1 MKKRKYYIIFM
12 LVFAFFIV
20 LNFVIHVY
28 RTNQFNN
35 RIHKI
40 TVGDEQSDYTF
51 TFTPQNGSDVSWTRT
66 AHIGDKTIDLNAC
79 SFEGVFKNQSE
90 IEVSDWKLRLDITED
105 CYVNAAWCGLV
116 EIHQFVSSGEK
127 VQILDLRNFDKSE
140 VILSYYEDGDI
151 FLFPLKAGDYLV
163 YYPNEEAKELSFAA
177 TANGPGQVSIGVI
190 IYWDSSED
198 FSKPD
203 YAVEYQT
210 RKGYL
215 QGREAVIFAI
225 TSFIWILML
234 VAGIAVNISYAL
246 MCKQSEIENSK
257 RDIERQTSERML
269 DELIQALA
277 SSIDAK
283 DAYTHGHS
291 ERVAQYALKLAQKLN
306 LSSTECKK
314 VFYAGLVHDVG
325 KIAISENIINKTGRL
340 TDEEFEVIK
349 SHPARGEKIL
359 TKIEDM
365 PYLALGAKYHHERY
379 DGKGYPS
386 NAMGE
391 EIPLL
396 ARIIAVADSYDA
408 MTSQRS
414 YRNTLDQKIVKQEI
428 WKGIG
433 TQFDPLV
440 AKHMISMIDADV
452 DYDMREKID
461 EKYEI
466 INEIK
471 SNEFWADYNPKS
483 IKSEEKLMSD
493 ASIKYFAEFICTVDN
508 WCNPKKL
515 SLIGQ
520 EEKQVRFTSKTDEG
534 AEYIW
539 NVPTVII
546 YTSADGEPVG
556 QDYKELAVFMCAG
569 YSWKTGIT
577 CSEENS
583 LYRKEAFVDWN
594 NWLSKNKE
602 GLEYTITAKRENN
615 IITLKV
621 ENDLIL
627 VSGRVVLPEDFEGNT
642 YICVTGENTRIDNYF
657 L

>member
-1 MKKRKYYIIFM
+1 MKKRKIYIGFM
-12 LVFAFFIV
+12 IVFAFFIL
-20 LNFVIHVY
+20 LNFAIHAY

-35 RIHKI
+35 RIHTI
-40 TVGDEQSDYTF
+40 SGEGEQGDYTF

-66 AHIGDKTIDLNAC
+66 ANVGDRIIDLNAC

-90 IEVSDWKLRLDITED
+90 IEVSDWTLRLDISED

-127 VQILDLRNFDKSE
+127 VQKLDLRNIDKSK
-140 VILSYYEDGDI
+140 VNLTFYEDGDI
-151 FLFPLKAGDYLV
+151 FLFPLMEGDYLV

-177 TANGPGQVSIGVI
+177 TANGPGQVGIGI
-190 IYWDSSED
+190 IFYWDSNET
-198 FSKPD
+198 FCKPD
-203 YAVEYQT
+203 LTVEYQT
-210 RKGYL
+210 HKRYL
-215 QGREAVIFAI
+215 QGREAVICAI
-225 TSFIWILML
+225 ASFIWIMML
-234 VAGIAVNISYAL
+234 VAGIAVRISYSMMLKKA
-246 MCKQSEIENSK
+246 EIENSK
-257 RDIERQTSERML
+257 RDIERKTSERML
-269 DELIQALA
+269 DELIKALA

-306 LSSTECKK
+306 LSNEECKE

-386 NAMGE
+386 KAMGE

-466 INEIK
+466 INEITT
-471 SNEFWADYNPKS
+471 NEFWENYDPKS
-483 IKSEEKLMSD
+483 IKSEDKIMSD
-493 ASIKYFAEFICTVDN
+493 TSIKYFAEFICTVDT
-508 WCNPKKL
+508 WCNPIKL
-515 SLIGQ
+515 SSIGT
-520 EEKQVRFTSKTDEG
+520 EETQVRFTSKTNED
-534 AEYIW
+534 AQYIW
-539 NVPTVII
+539 NVPAVIL
-546 YTSADGEPVG
+546 YTSEDGEPVG
-556 QDYKELAVFMCAG
+556 KNYKELAVFMCAG

-577 CSEENS
+577 CSEECS
-583 LYRKEAFVDWN
+583 LYRKEAFGDWN
-594 NWLSKNKE
+594 NWLTKNKE
-602 GLEYTITAKRENN
+602 GLEYTVSAKREKN
-615 IITLKV
+615 IITLNV
-621 ENDLIL
+621 ENDMLL
-627 VSGRVVLPEDFEGNT
+627 VSCKAVLPEDFDGNT
-642 YICVTGENTRIDNYF
+642 YICVAGENSSVE
-657 L
+657 LV